1 MTDEQV
7 EQLLSSLVCSLLLPA
22 PPLTPPSLTPP
33 SLPLIDGNVSQGS
46 ETSSPLN
53 RPVPELP
60 HRLQV
65 TTRSLARLLAQ
76 SPAHRP
82 RDDAAQ
88 QQCAPGS
95 VENTPQ

>member
-7 EQLLSSLVCSLLLPA
+7 EQLLSSLVCSLLLPP
-22 PPLTPPSLTPP
+22 PPLTPPSLF
-33 SLPLIDGNVSQGS
+33 LIDGNFSRGS

-53 RPVPELP
+53 RPAPELP